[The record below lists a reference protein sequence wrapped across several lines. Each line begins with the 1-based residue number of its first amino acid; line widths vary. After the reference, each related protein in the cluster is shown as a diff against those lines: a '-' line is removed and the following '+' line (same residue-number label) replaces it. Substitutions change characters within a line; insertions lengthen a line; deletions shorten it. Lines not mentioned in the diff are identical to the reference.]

1 MFNSH
6 FMLLSSTV
14 KTPIKD
20 IQKFKVMLLKCI
32 LARQNELQNLTQN
45 LSHICCYLQRCLSLA
60 VFSFRVVSLTRRQT
74 RHDASTRAELEFRN
88 EKSKQTSRDCRN
100 DESDAEVKYPV
111 DTRSYNGT
119 HVANGLCNREL
130 S

>member
-1 MFNSH
+1 
-6 FMLLSSTV
+6 MLLSSTV
-14 KTPIKD
+14 TTLIKF

-32 LARQNELQNLTQN
+32 LARQKRTSKSNAEFK
-45 LSHICCYLQRCLSLA
+45 SHCCHLQRCLSLA
-60 VFSFRVVSLTRRQT
+60 VFSFRVVSLIRRQT
-74 RHDASTRAELEFRN
+74 RHDATTRAELEFRN

-100 DESDAEVKYPV
+100 DESDAEVVYPV